1 MEGET
6 LGLFCRMNGTVYILQ
21 SRANGRFYVGST
33 TDLNRRIEQH
43 ARGQTST
50 TRRMGEFDLVFSQE
64 FATLELARKAEL
76 KLKSWK
82 RKDYL
87 EKIVNDGKITS
98 VD

>member
-1 MEGET
+1 
-6 LGLFCRMNGTVYILQ
+6 
-21 SRANGRFYVGST
+21 
-33 TDLNRRIEQH
+33 
-43 ARGQTST
+43 
-50 TRRMGEFDLVFSQE
+50 MGEFDLVFSQE